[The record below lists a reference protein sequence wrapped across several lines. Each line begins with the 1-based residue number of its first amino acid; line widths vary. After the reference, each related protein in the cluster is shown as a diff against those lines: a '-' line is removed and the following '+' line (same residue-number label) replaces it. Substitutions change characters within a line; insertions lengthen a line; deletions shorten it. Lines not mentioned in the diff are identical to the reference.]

1 MFLEERNKLVEH
13 VVFYWFTSPEEK
25 ISMDQN
31 WEELHKMGI
40 EIDREQ
46 MLISVCIQIFAWT
59 KDLWEKDMVRYVL
72 NNILEELLADF
83 HKKTLVSYVPKGKF
97 YILVYGGDKTD
108 MEELDEKL
116 KQFASVASQF
126 LGWSAAM
133 YIGESFFKDIPD
145 TLLRLQQMD
154 ENNIAQ
160 QQGVF
165 YLENQAERRA
175 PRFAKE
181 PDYKAWEQLLVQGY
195 GKQVDEEAGVYLEMI
210 SSVYTDAAAVLLRF
224 YEHFIKVV
232 HLAEAKVGIS
242 LESEITEEHPD
253 LWFHAYESV
262 DSMKKLVRLISISFS
277 KEDKDANHAKR
288 QIEKVKEYIYQNL
301 DQDLRRDEIAMEIF
315 VNPNYL
321 SSKFKKEE
329 GISLKSFI
337 IQEKMKMA
345 QRLLR
350 SSELPVSIVALKV
363 GYSNFS
369 HFSQAYRKQF
379 GISPT
384 DERGKKI

>member
-1 MFLEERNKLVEH
+1 
-13 VVFYWFTSPEEK
+13 
-25 ISMDQN
+25 
-31 WEELHKMGI
+31 
-40 EIDREQ
+40 
-46 MLISVCIQIFAWT
+46 
-59 KDLWEKDMVRYVL
+59 
-72 NNILEELLADF
+72 
-83 HKKTLVSYVPKGKF
+83 
-97 YILVYGGDKTD
+97 
-108 MEELDEKL
+108 
-116 KQFASVASQF
+116 
-126 LGWSAAM
+126 M
-133 YIGESFFKDIPD
+133 YIGESLFADIPD
-145 TLLRLQQMD
+145 ILLRLQQMD

-160 QQGVF
+160 QPGIF
-165 YLENQAERRA
+165 YLENQAERRTA
-175 PRFAKE
+175 KFAKE
-181 PDYKAWEQLLVQGY
+181 PDYRAWEHLLIQGY
-195 GKQVDEEAGVYLEMI
+195 GKQVDEEAGVFLDMI
-210 SSVYTDAAAVLLRF
+210 SSVYTDAAAVLLKF

-232 HLAEAKVGIS
+232 HLAEAKTGTSI
-242 LESEITEEHPD
+242 ESEITEEHHE
-253 LWFHAYESV
+253 LWVHAYESI
-262 DSMKKLVRLISISFS
+262 DSMKKLVRLVSISFS
-277 KEDKDANHAKR
+277 KEEKDAKG

-384 DERGKKI
+384 DERGKKM